1 MKSVGNAVAKPV
13 EDVGKGAEDVGKG
26 AVDVG
31 EGAVDAAKTVG
42 EGAEDVGKA
51 AMGAANEENKVE
63 GDAASGLA
71 EGVEDGAKNAAN
83 DVENFL
89 GGRRSL
95 RKLLDGGIPLT
106 VEGSN
111 TTTSLGDEVTGLL
124 PRLEKIPPQGLDM
137 APLAE
142 LEAEAPAF
150 ENAPSGVAGVDFA
163 AGPESSTSEVPAPSG
178 EASPAEGGVGGG
190 MPMNDTM
197 AGNMTMD
204 APTEMANDTINEA
217 PDMAGVEMPPVTDLD
232 GRRRRMRMRMRR
244 RSLAQFE
251 GLENAV
257 NDAVGRVEDFGKQVS
272 SLPSLPPS
280 LSLSVFL
287 LTFADSSNSNERS
300 RLPQV
305 LDKVQEVGERLG
317 SRLNDTVATAL
328 NKTEDFVGR
337 ANDTIRAGV
346 GRVNDFVSNITDRID
361 VSSFSL
367 HPFRPSSPFH
377 PS

>member
-106 VEGSN
+106 VEGSD
-111 TTTSLGDEVTGLL
+111 TTTSLGEELEGLL
-124 PRLEKIPPQGLDM
+124 PEEKKNPPPKNLDM
-137 APLAE
+137 GPLAE
-142 LEAEAPAF
+142 LESEAPAF

-163 AGPESSTSEVPAPSG
+163 AGPGSSASEVPAPSG

-190 MPMNDTM
+190 MPTDPANMTMAGSMPMMNDTM
-197 AGNMTMD
+197 AMNGTDDMANGTMD
-204 APTEMANDTINEA
+204 ASDEMANDTIAED
-217 PDMAGVEMPPVTDLD
+217 PEEMPATDD
-232 GRRRRMRMRMRR
+232 GRRR
-244 RSLAQFE
+244 LY
-251 GLENAV
+251 
-257 NDAVGRVEDFGKQVS
+257 
-272 SLPSLPPS
+272 
-280 LSLSVFL
+280 
-287 LTFADSSNSNERS
+287 
-300 RLPQV
+300 
-305 LDKVQEVGERLG
+305 
-317 SRLNDTVATAL
+317 
-328 NKTEDFVGR
+328 
-337 ANDTIRAGV
+337 
-346 GRVNDFVSNITDRID
+346 
-361 VSSFSL
+361 
-367 HPFRPSSPFH
+367 
-377 PS
+377 

>member
-95 RKLLDGGIPLT
+95 RKLLDGGTPLT

-111 TTTSLGDEVTGLL
+111 TTTSLGDELEGLL
-124 PRLEKIPPQGLDM
+124 PEEKKNPPPRIDVG
-137 APLAE
+137 PLAK

-163 AGPESSTSEVPAPSG
+163 AGPGSSTSQVPAPSG

-190 MPMNDTM
+190 MPTDAANMTMAGTMPMMNMNGTGDMAMEGTMPMMNDTM
-197 AGNMTMD
+197 MNMTMNGTDDMANGTMAD
-204 APTEMANDTINEA
+204 ASDEMANDTIAED
-217 PDMAGVEMPPVTDLD
+217 PEEMPASDD
-232 GRRRRMRMRMRR
+232 GRRR
-244 RSLAQFE
+244 LY
-251 GLENAV
+251 
-257 NDAVGRVEDFGKQVS
+257 
-272 SLPSLPPS
+272 
-280 LSLSVFL
+280 
-287 LTFADSSNSNERS
+287 
-300 RLPQV
+300 
-305 LDKVQEVGERLG
+305 
-317 SRLNDTVATAL
+317 
-328 NKTEDFVGR
+328 
-337 ANDTIRAGV
+337 
-346 GRVNDFVSNITDRID
+346 
-361 VSSFSL
+361 
-367 HPFRPSSPFH
+367 
-377 PS
+377 